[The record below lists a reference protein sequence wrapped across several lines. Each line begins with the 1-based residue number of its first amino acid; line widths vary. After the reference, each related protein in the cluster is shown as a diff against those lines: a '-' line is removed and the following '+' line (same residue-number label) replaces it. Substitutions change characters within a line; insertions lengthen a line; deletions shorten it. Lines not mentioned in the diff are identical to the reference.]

1 MLKAL
6 MKKELLTIFAGVIT
20 NRKTNKRRSAAGI
33 AGMALLF
40 LLIIA
45 SIGMAFVGYSHMFI
59 DTLVPERTWL
69 YMALI
74 GLAALILGLFGS
86 VFSTYS
92 ALYKAKDNEFLLSM
106 PIPAGK
112 LLASKMLIVYLTALL
127 FTAIAMLP
135 GLIVY
140 WANAG
145 SVSAASVIFS
155 VLLIFL
161 LALFTTALS
170 CILGWLVALVVGLFP
185 NKQAVSVIATLV
197 FLGVYYFFYFR
208 ISKILQSMLLNISG
222 IEKTISSK
230 IYPVY
235 KFGQGAAG
243 DAGAF
248 LIFAL
253 IAIVVFA
260 IVYVVLSRSFVR
272 ILTRTEKQRTK
283 VYVEKQTNG
292 RSVAGALLFKEF
304 RRFLGSAAYMLNGSM
319 GSLLMIL
326 AAVALI
332 IFSKDISNLLSML
345 QIAERS
351 SNLSISKYIPLA
363 ASALLCF
370 LASSNILTA
379 PSISLEAKTLW
390 LTKSL
395 PVDTNKIFDA
405 KIKLHVL
412 VTAVPAALL
421 LVIAA
426 IILKLRVTDAI
437 YCAVLMLVFVYF
449 CASAGLAIGIKMPNM
464 NWTNETIAV
473 KQGGAVFLAMFG
485 GWVLLMALG
494 ALYGF
499 VLRKTMEPG
508 TYLRVLIA
516 FFLVA
521 TLAVNAWLK
530 GPGIKRFKE
539 L

>member
-6 MKKELLTIFAGVIT
+6 IKKEALTIMSGVFT
-20 NRKTNKRRSAAGI
+20 NKKTNKPRSKAGI
-33 AGMALLF
+33 VGMALLF
-40 LLIIA
+40 VFVILALSAAFLGYAA
-45 SIGMAFVGYSHMFI
+45 SLVDS
-59 DTLVPERTWL
+59 LVPGRDWL

-92 ALYKAKDNEFLLSM
+92 TLYKAKDNETLLAM
-106 PIPAGK
+106 PIPPGK
-112 LLASKMLIVYLTALL
+112 LLLSKILIVYLTTLL

-135 GLIVY
+135 GLIIY
-140 WANAG
+140 WVNAG

-155 VLLIFL
+155 VLLLFI
-161 LALFTTALS
+161 LALLTTALS

-185 NKQAVSVIATLV
+185 NKQAVTVIATVV
-197 FLGVYYFFYFR
+197 FLAVYYFFYFR
-208 ISKILQSMLLNISG
+208 ITRILQQMMLHISSIEKAISG
-222 IEKTISSK
+222 K

-248 LIFAL
+248 LIFTA
-253 IAIVVFA
+253 IAVVLFA
-260 IVYVVLSRSFVR
+260 IVYLVLSKSFYK
-272 ILTRTEKQRTK
+272 ILTRTEKQHTK
-283 VYVEKQTNG
+283 VYVEKSTSS
-292 RSVAGALLFKEF
+292 RKPSRALLYKEF
-304 RRFLGSAAYMLNGSM
+304 KRYIGSAAYMLNGSM
-319 GSLLMIL
+319 GALLTIL

-332 IFSKDISNLLSML
+332 VFSKDISNLIGML
-345 QIAERS
+345 RIAE
-351 SNLSISKYIPLA
+351 NMGQVELIKYVPLVVGA
-363 ASALLCF
+363 ILCF

-395 PVDTNKIFDA
+395 PADTNKIFEA
-405 KIKLHVL
+405 KKQLHIII
-412 VTAVPAALL
+412 TAVPSAILLIVAA
-421 LVIAA
+421 V
-426 IILKLRVTDAI
+426 ILKMTLIDIV

-449 CASAGLAIGIKMPNM
+449 CASAGLALGLCMPNM
-464 NWTNETIAV
+464 NWTNETFAV

-485 GWVLLMALG
+485 GWVLVMALG

-499 VLRKTMEPG
+499 VLRTTIEPE
-508 TYLRVLIA
+508 TFLRILIG
-516 FFLVA
+516 FFLAA
-521 TLAVNAWLK
+521 TFAVNAWLR
-530 GPGIKRFKE
+530 GPGVRKFNE